1 MNWEAIGAVGEVGG
15 ALVVVITLLYL
26 AAQIG
31 EARRQLD
38 QQSLSTTLQTIYD
51 AWEPIY
57 LEENLSILRRGMTG
71 EDDLNADEQLKFNLF
86 MMRILGPALALERC
100 DSKAQEALVPF
111 LKQFFSG
118 EPGAVAWITS
128 ARADPGLA
136 PMVAAYDQM
145 VAAQAVPDGS
155 RSVG

>member
-1 MNWEAIGAVGEVGG
+1 MNWEAIGAIGEVGG

-71 EDDLNADEQLKFNLF
+71 TDDLDPDERLKFNLF
-86 MMRILGPALALERC
+86 MMRILGPVLALERC
-100 DSKAQEALVPF
+100 DAKAQESLVPF
-111 LKQFFSG
+111 MRLFFDG
-118 EPGAVAWITS
+118 EPGAVSWMAT
-128 ARADPGLA
+128 ARDDPGLA

-145 VAAQAVPDGS
+145 VAAQAATEMSPS
-155 RSVG
+155 NP